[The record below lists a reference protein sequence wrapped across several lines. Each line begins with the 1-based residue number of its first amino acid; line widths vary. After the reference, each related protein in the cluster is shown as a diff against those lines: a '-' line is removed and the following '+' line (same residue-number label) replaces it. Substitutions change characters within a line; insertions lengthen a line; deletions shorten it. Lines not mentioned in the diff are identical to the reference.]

1 MIELYFLLYRIP
13 RMMTRVARE
22 RNRSTLAWSLIGIAA
37 WLGAEITVLLLI
49 GVVYGFAA
57 LFLDWPLKIPVGLRF
72 ISYFIALTVAII
84 SVILVK
90 NYLISTSQ
98 GRSFPSPPPPPQ
110 F

>member
-22 RNRSTLAWSLIGIAA
+22 QHRSAVAWSFIGIAA
-37 WLGAEITVLLLI
+37 WLGAEIAVLVLI
-49 GVVYGFAA
+49 GLIYGFVA

-72 ISYFIALTVAII
+72 LSYLIALTAAII

-90 NYLISTSQ
+90 KYLVSTSLH
-98 GRSFPSPPPPPQ
+98 RSFPGPPPPPQ